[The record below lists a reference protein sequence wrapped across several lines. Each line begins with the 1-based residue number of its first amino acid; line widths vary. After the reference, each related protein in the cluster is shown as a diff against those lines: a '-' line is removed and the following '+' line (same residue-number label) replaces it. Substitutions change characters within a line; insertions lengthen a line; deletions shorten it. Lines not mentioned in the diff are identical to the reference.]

1 MWVIHLS
8 ADHVQHR
15 HAYLRRSIPV
25 FGPFEAQPDS
35 LTIQLARK
43 VPLIPVDEDDLPP
56 LCVRSGVHVE
66 RSCYAVHRWWL
77 TAGVRGADSGFG
89 PVELSCGG
97 DRRGEVRGIVSVS
110 YTHLRAH

>member
-1 MWVIHLS
+1 MLTS
-8 ADHVQHR
+8 ATTSHR
-15 HAYLRRSIPV
+15 GQAPITS
-25 FGPFEAQPDS
+25 GPS
-35 LTIQLARK
+35 LKPPEMVTSNLWCLGARQWE
-43 VPLIPVDEDDLPP
+43 PLIPVDEDDLPP

-97 DRRGEVRGIVSVS
+97 GRRGEVRGIVSD
-110 YTHLRAH
+110 R